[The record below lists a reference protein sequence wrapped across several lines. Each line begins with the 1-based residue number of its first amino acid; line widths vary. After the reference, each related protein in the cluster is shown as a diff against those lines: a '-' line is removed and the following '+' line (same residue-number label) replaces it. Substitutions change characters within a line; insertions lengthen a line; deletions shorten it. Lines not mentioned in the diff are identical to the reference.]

1 MPRTRKPQVARP
13 AGRVASTTTWATK
26 NVPSPMVYR
35 IPTGRRDYS
44 CEWQI
49 VGSWEAP
56 IHVRWRDEH
65 EFLVTLNEA
74 ELKNDIQNY
83 ESLDLSNVDVKLGN
97 VEGPVSVDW
106 NVTVDGKITATEWEI
121 TTLTSTTGTIDTL
134 TSTDATI
141 TNVTATDVSTGTLEA
156 SSDATV
162 GWTLWVTGDAT
173 LGANLSVEWDSS
185 ITGNETITGTLD
197 VTWATTVT
205 ELTASTSVTTEDLT
219 VNGETTVWAVTAWA
233 TTVDSLDVTNWA
245 TVWTTLDVT
254 GDSTFGWDVDVTGNA
269 SITGTADFTGDV
281 TTVNVTSTGTAT
293 LNDVNVGWNEA
304 VSWTL
309 SVTWNTTLNAALTVA
324 GAATL
329 SNNAAVGWNLSVAWN
344 QTVTWTSTTTWNAIF
359 NSDVTVAGNES
370 VTGNETITGT
380 LSVGDDV
387 TLSEDLTVNWTTSI
401 KALETDGSVDIDGT
415 LRVTWAIN
423 GSNWATIDGQVESDT
438 VRTWEVIADEVRVS
452 TGLYLSNNA
461 EAPDFILQVEKWQP
475 GGVAVLGVDGKVPAA
490 QLPAVFTTC
499 ILKIVEVVFD
509 NSTTAVL
516 RDPDIMLAWS
526 QWLSNY
532 QDIVWDIDPTI
543 HEGEIILVSNEVETG
558 SVHVNIAYPVDR
570 CAQLAQNNQSWA
582 STQPVADADLSGSDP
597 LP

>member
-26 NVPSPMVYR
+26 NVPSPVVYR

-56 IHVRWRDEH
+56 IHVRWIDEH

-74 ELKNDIQNY
+74 ELKWKIENWDN
-83 ESLDLSNVDVKLGN
+83 LDLSNVNVTLNEVDWPVTITGNLN
-97 VEGPVSVDW
+97 VEEWTLSADEL
-106 NVTVDGKITATEWEI
+106 VTALLTANTWTI
-121 TTLTSTTGTIDTL
+121 TTLNSTDL
-134 TSTDATI
+134 TSTNVDA
-141 TNVTATDVSTGTLEA
+141 NDVSTVTLET
-156 SSDATV
+156 SSDATI

-173 LGANLSVEWDSS
+173 FDANVTVW
-185 ITGNETITGTLD
+185 GNETVTWTLD

-219 VNGETTVWAVTAWA
+219 VNWETTVWAVTAWA

-304 VSWTL
+304 VTGTL
-309 SVTWNTTLNAALTVA
+309 SVTWNTTLNSALTVA
-324 GAATL
+324 WAATL

-370 VTGNETITGT
+370 VTWNETVTGS
-380 LSVGDDV
+380 LSVGEDA
-387 TLSEDLTVNWTTSI
+387 TLSKDLTVNGTTTL

-423 GSNWATIDGQVESDT
+423 GSNWATINWQVESDT

-461 EAPDFILQVEKWQP
+461 EAPDFILQVEKGQP
-475 GGVAVLGVDGKVPAA
+475 GGVAVLDENGIIPTTN
-490 QLPAVFTTC
+490 LPQIFTTC
-499 ILKIVEVVFD
+499 ILKIVPVVFE
-509 NSTTAVL
+509 NSNTAVL
-516 RDPDIMLAWS
+516 RDPDIMLDGS

-543 HEGEIILVSNEVETG
+543 HEWEIILTSNEVETG

-570 CAQLAQNNQSWA
+570 CAQYNQNNS
-582 STQPVADADLSGSDP
+582 STTPVGGDV

>member
-26 NVPSPMVYR
+26 NVPSPVVYR

-65 EFLVTLNEA
+65 EFLVTLNEE
-74 ELKNDIQNY
+74 ELKNDIQNF
-83 ESLDLSNVDVKLGN
+83 EEFDLSNVNVKLGN
-97 VEGPVSVDW
+97 VEGPVTITGDLNVEDW
-106 NVTVDGKITATEWEI
+106 TLNADEVSTALLTATNWSI
-121 TTLTSTTGTIDTL
+121 ATL
-134 TSTDATI
+134 TSTDFTATNI
-141 TNVTATDVSTGTLEA
+141 TATDVSTWTLEA
-156 SSDATV
+156 SSDASV
-162 GWTLWVTGDAT
+162 GWELSVTGDASF
-173 LGANLSVEWDSS
+173 GADVNV
-185 ITGNETITGTLD
+185 TGNEAITWTLD

-219 VNGETTVWAVTAWA
+219 VNWETTVWAVTAWA
-233 TTVDSLDVTNWA
+233 ATVDSLDVTNWA

-304 VSWTL
+304 VTWTL
-309 SVTWNTTLNAALTVA
+309 SVTWNTTLNSALTVA

-423 GSNWATIDGQVESDT
+423 GSNWATITWQVESDT

-461 EAPDFILQVEKWQP
+461 EAPDFVLQVEKWQP
-475 GGVAVLGVDGKVPAA
+475 GGVAVLDASWTIPVAN
-490 QLPAVFTTC
+490 LPAIFTTC
-499 ILKIVEVVFD
+499 ILKIVNVVFE
-509 NSTTAVL
+509 NSNTAVL
-516 RDPDIMLAWS
+516 RDQDIMLEGS

-532 QDIVWDIDPTI
+532 QDIVWDIDTTV
-543 HEGEIILVSNEVETG
+543 HNWEIILTSNEVETG

-570 CAQLAQNNQSWA
+570 CAQYNQNNQSGG
-582 STQPVADADLSGSDP
+582 STEPIPDADLSGVDP

>member
-26 NVPSPMVYR
+26 NVPSPVVYR

-65 EFLVTLNEA
+65 EFLVTLNEE
-74 ELKNDIQNY
+74 ELKNDIQNF
-83 ESLDLSNVDVKLGN
+83 EEFDLSNVDVKLGN
-97 VEGPVSVDW
+97 VEGPVAVNW

-121 TTLTSTTGTIDTL
+121 TTLTSTTGTIETLNSTDL
-134 TSTDATI
+134 TSTNVDA
-141 TNVTATDVSTGTLEA
+141 NDVSTVTLET
-156 SSDATV
+156 SSDATI

-173 LGANLSVEWDSS
+173 FDANVTVW
-185 ITGNETITGTLD
+185 GNETVTWTLD

-219 VNGETTVWAVTAWA
+219 VNWETTVWAVTAWA
-233 TTVDSLDVTNWA
+233 ATVDSLDVTNWA

-304 VSWTL
+304 VTWTL
-309 SVTWNTTLNAALTVA
+309 SVTWNTTLNSALTVA
-324 GAATL
+324 WAATL
-329 SNNAAVGWNLSVAWN
+329 SNNAAVGGNLSVAWN

-401 KALETDGSVDIDGT
+401 KALETDGSVDIDWT

-423 GSNWATIDGQVESDT
+423 GSNWATITWQVESDT

-461 EAPDFILQVEKWQP
+461 EAPDFVLQVEKWQP
-475 GGVAVLGVDGKVPAA
+475 GGVAVLGLDGKIPTAN
-490 QLPAVFTTC
+490 LPAIFTTC
-499 ILKIVEVVFD
+499 ILKIVNVVFE
-509 NSTTAVL
+509 NSNKAVL
-516 RDPDIMLAWS
+516 RDPDIMLEGS

-543 HEGEIILVSNEVETG
+543 HEWEIILTSNEVETG

-570 CAQLAQNNQSWA
+570 CAQYNQNNQSGG
-582 STQPVADADLSGSDP
+582 STEPVTNTDP

>member
-13 AGRVASTTTWATK
+13 AGRVASTTTWATR
-26 NVPSPMVYR
+26 NVPSPVVYR
-35 IPTGRRDYS
+35 IPTWRRDYG
-44 CEWQI
+44 CETQI
-49 VGSWEAP
+49 IGSWVAP
-56 IHVRWRDEH
+56 IHVRWIDEH
-65 EFLVTLNEA
+65 EFQVSINEAELRWVIENYDNLDLTNVRVTLNEIDWPVTITGN
-74 ELKNDIQNY
+74 L
-83 ESLDLSNVDVKLGN
+83 N
-97 VEGPVSVDW
+97 VEEWTFSADEV
-106 NVTVDGKITATEWEI
+106 VTALLTANNWTI
-121 TTLTSTTGTIDTL
+121 TTLNSTDL
-134 TSTDATI
+134 TSTNVDA
-141 TNVTATDVSTGTLEA
+141 NDVSTVTLET
-156 SSDATV
+156 SSDATI

-173 LGANLSVEWDSS
+173 FDANVTVW
-185 ITGNETITGTLD
+185 GNETVTWTLD

-219 VNGETTVWAVTAWA
+219 VNWETTVWAVTAWA

-304 VSWTL
+304 VTGTL
-309 SVTWNTTLNAALTVA
+309 SVTWNTTLNSALTVA
-324 GAATL
+324 WAATL

-387 TLSEDLTVNWTTSI
+387 TLSEDLTVNGTTSI

-423 GSNWATIDGQVESDT
+423 GSNWATITWQVESDT

-461 EAPDFILQVEKWQP
+461 EAPDFILQVEKWKP
-475 GGVAVLGVDGKVPAA
+475 GGVAVLDENGIIPTAN
-490 QLPAVFTTC
+490 LPQIFTTC
-499 ILKIVEVVFD
+499 ILKIVPVVFE
-509 NSTTAVL
+509 NSNTAVL
-516 RDPDIMLAWS
+516 RDPDIMLDGS

-543 HEGEIILVSNEVETG
+543 HEWEIILTSNEVETG

-570 CAQLAQNNQSWA
+570 CAQYNQNSS
-582 STQPVADADLSGSDP
+582 STTPVGGDV

>member
-26 NVPSPMVYR
+26 NVPSPVVYR

-56 IHVRWRDEH
+56 IHVRWKDEH
-65 EFLVTLNEA
+65 EFLVTLNEE
-74 ELKNDIQNY
+74 ELKNDIQNF
-83 ESLDLSNVDVKLGN
+83 EEFDLSNVDVKLGN
-97 VEGPVSVDW
+97 VEGPVAVNW

-121 TTLTSTTGTIDTL
+121 TTLTSTTGAIDTL

-141 TNVTATDVSTGTLEA
+141 TNVDATDVSTGTLEA
-156 SSDATV
+156 SSDASV
-162 GWTLWVTGDAT
+162 GWELSVTGDT
-173 LGANLSVEWDSS
+173 SFGADVSV
-185 ITGNETITGTLD
+185 TGNETITWTLG

-219 VNGETTVWAVTAWA
+219 VNWETTVWAVTAWA
-233 TTVDSLDVTNWA
+233 ATVDSLDVTNWA

-304 VSWTL
+304 VTGTL
-309 SVTWNTTLNAALTVA
+309 SVTWNTTLNSALTVA
-324 GAATL
+324 WAATL

-359 NSDVTVAGNES
+359 NSDVTIAGNES
-370 VTGNETITGT
+370 VTWNETVTGS
-380 LSVGDDV
+380 LSVGEDA
-387 TLSEDLTVNWTTSI
+387 TLSKDLTVNGTTTL

-423 GSNWATIDGQVESDT
+423 GSNWATINWQVESDT

-461 EAPDFILQVEKWQP
+461 EAPDFVLQVEKWQP
-475 GGVAVLGVDGKVPAA
+475 GGVAVLDENGIIPTTN
-490 QLPAVFTTC
+490 LPQIFTTC
-499 ILKIVEVVFD
+499 ILKIVPVVFE
-509 NSTTAVL
+509 NSNTAVL
-516 RDPDIMLAWS
+516 RDPDIMLDWS

-543 HEGEIILVSNEVETG
+543 HEWEIILTSNEVETG

-570 CAQLAQNNQSWA
+570 CAQYNQNNS
-582 STQPVADADLSGSDP
+582 STTPVGGDV